1 MEKYLI
7 TVHTNSGETKFL
19 DTVIS
24 ISKWRMYMKYI
35 LSSSKTNKERLLE
48 TLPIFEFKKVKC
60 FLEVV

>member
-7 TVHTNSGETKFL
+7 TVHTKSDETKLL

-24 ISKWRMYMKYI
+24 ASKWKRYVKYI

-48 TLPIFEFKKVKC
+48 TLPIFEFKS
-60 FLEVV
+60 